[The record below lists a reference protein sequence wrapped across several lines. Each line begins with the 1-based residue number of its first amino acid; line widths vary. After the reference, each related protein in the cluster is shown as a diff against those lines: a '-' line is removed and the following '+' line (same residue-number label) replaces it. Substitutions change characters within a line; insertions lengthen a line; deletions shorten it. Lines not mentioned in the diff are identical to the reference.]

1 LITAI
6 TADQLVTPHDRIAS
20 PVLLIEDSR
29 ILEVGTRSSVPIPSN
44 AKALDFPGAV
54 LSAAYVDLHI
64 HGSAG
69 YDVMEAKPDG
79 LCKMAAFL
87 ARHGVGSF
95 LATTV
100 TAEMNTLV
108 SAVERIAE
116 QIANWPSDSAAAV
129 PFGIHLEGPC
139 ISMARRGVHP
149 QDYIVNPSL
158 ELLDRLHTAAA
169 GYLRLITIAPE
180 LPGALE
186 VIREAKSRGVHVSI
200 GHTDGQASDAV
211 AAIEAGATHATH
223 TFNAMRPLDH
233 RKPGVLG
240 KVLESEELSA
250 EIIADGLHVD
260 PVVVELFLRCKG
272 QSKAVL
278 VTDAISAAGMPDGK
292 YKLGSFEVTVQGDR
306 CDWQGKLAGSVL
318 TLDRAV
324 RNMMQFSGLD
334 LGDTVRLASTNPAN
348 VIGEG
353 LRGRLVQGAR
363 ADVIVLSPKGEVI
376 KTFIGGMAASS

>member
-1 LITAI
+1 
-6 TADQLVTPHDRIAS
+6 
-20 PVLLIEDSR
+20 
-29 ILEVGTRSSVPIPSN
+29 
-44 AKALDFPGAV
+44 
-54 LSAAYVDLHI
+54 
-64 HGSAG
+64 
-69 YDVMEAKPDG
+69 
-79 LCKMAAFL
+79 
-87 ARHGVGSF
+87 
-95 LATTV
+95 
-100 TAEMNTLV
+100 MNTLV